1 MEKVSVLIPAYNSEN
16 FIAECISS
24 AMNQSYPNTEIIIA
38 DDGSTDNTFS
48 ICAQYARSDKRL
60 KIVRKNNGA
69 RKGAGRKPTG
79 KKTKCV
85 FLTLTLEQAEKL
97 YQDAEHADMTVSQ
110 YVVKRC
116 LLRFLK
122 NKRRFTNRGRRISG
136 LKTNLIGKCQLQR
149 R

>member
-1 MEKVSVLIPAYNSEN
+1 MLVKIKKRY
-16 FIAECISS
+16 
-24 AMNQSYPNTEIIIA
+24 YIIIME
-38 DDGSTDNTFS
+38 G
-48 ICAQYARSDKRL
+48 IE
-60 KIVRKNNGA
+60 RKSGWGGA

-116 LLRFLK
+116 LLPVSEKQEKVYKPRKKDIRFENEPDWEMPVAAEVK
-122 NKRRFTNRGRRISG
+122 HDYGIHKSG
-136 LKTNLIGKCQLQR
+136 D
-149 R
+149 